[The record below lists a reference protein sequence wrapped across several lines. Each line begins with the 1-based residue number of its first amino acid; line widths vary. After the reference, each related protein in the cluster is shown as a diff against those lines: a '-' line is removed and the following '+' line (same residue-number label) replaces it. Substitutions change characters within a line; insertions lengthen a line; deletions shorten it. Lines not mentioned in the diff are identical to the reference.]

1 MTRMPESSLWEEE
14 IELISRSERVSGGMD
29 GVANRPL
36 KSLANRT
43 RFLKDTAE
51 KSDQAIAEKVSAVA
65 TFIDGATLDSSREEI
80 LYGSYRLVW
89 TGLFPKE
96 VPPGSTPKS
105 TGGVGPGGWAFTS
118 DAIIRQNL
126 ASSDG
131 FKLTGQVSSA
141 TALAGLPGSEG
152 DRVLLMGYNP
162 GWAATKSE
170 LSGCGEFYYVG
181 SLADVNNGVTI
192 FNGWCR
198 KFKDTVITTYDAGLG
213 DNDGVD
219 ARERLNTLFK
229 VVPAGFTVKI
239 RGYHIVSGPLKA
251 EEKKD
256 LAIDGHGA
264 TISAKELRSEYT
276 VLDYADTNPLVMMTG
291 ILSCFKCPGIKIYG
305 LEIQGA
311 MKLSVTNEDGTH
323 KGEEHALLL
332 RSCDGYEV
340 HHTILHNVFG
350 YGCLGLYH
358 DEVSFHHNQ
367 VYDVR
372 RESGVNAASGGGRAR
387 IYANTFIDCVLYGIE
402 IEGHDF
408 YGGMSYIHAWDN
420 LIIRSKW
427 GIPVVDQC
435 LEAKLHHNTILECH
449 TALAAFRTADYA
461 VISSLFDTNTIR
473 SCLRALFSSNARNAT
488 FQGNDVDLADKPDY
502 LYTSSYNNVFE
513 VLPTDRRIFWAP
525 YLAEF
530 SALIGKNVKIEG
542 VVYTVNA
549 TEWDGTKT
557 GYPKD
562 KAEHPD
568 GLWKVTLNNALP
580 VALDDTIAI
589 AMTQNFG
596 DTIAYQSDGV
606 IHGVTVMN
614 NALKNSH
621 YALYCTSHLAA
632 GDSGVQETITN
643 NPISGSSIWL
653 TFSGSG
659 FRMIDRNEPNAGAT
673 ITTNLW
679 TYEGF
684 KDVRMR
690 NSIEK
695 SLPARTTNASLL
707 KPGFY
712 SQVRRRA
719 VGVRIT
725 LLNTSETNK
734 WTGTGTL
741 QFVLN
746 GQLVVGYGSFTP
758 GSEAPIQLFTQ
769 MEIKEGNNV
778 MQVNTSNNDLLYA
791 ACSIEILIP

>member
-1 MTRMPESSLWEEE
+1 
-14 IELISRSERVSGGMD
+14 
-29 GVANRPL
+29 
-36 KSLANRT
+36 
-43 RFLKDTAE
+43 
-51 KSDQAIAEKVSAVA
+51 
-65 TFIDGATLDSSREEI
+65 
-80 LYGSYRLVW
+80 
-89 TGLFPKE
+89 
-96 VPPGSTPKS
+96 
-105 TGGVGPGGWAFTS
+105 
-118 DAIIRQNL
+118 
-126 ASSDG
+126 
-131 FKLTGQVSSA
+131 
-141 TALAGLPGSEG
+141 
-152 DRVLLMGYNP
+152 
-162 GWAATKSE
+162 
-170 LSGCGEFYYVG
+170 
-181 SLADVNNGVTI
+181 
-192 FNGWCR
+192 
-198 KFKDTVITTYDAGLG
+198 DAGLG

-502 LYTSSYNNVFE
+502 L
-513 VLPTDRRIFWAP
+513 
-525 YLAEF
+525 
-530 SALIGKNVKIEG
+530 
-542 VVYTVNA
+542 
-549 TEWDGTKT
+549 
-557 GYPKD
+557 
-562 KAEHPD
+562 
-568 GLWKVTLNNALP
+568 
-580 VALDDTIAI
+580 
-589 AMTQNFG
+589 
-596 DTIAYQSDGV
+596 
-606 IHGVTVMN
+606 
-614 NALKNSH
+614 
-621 YALYCTSHLAA
+621 
-632 GDSGVQETITN
+632 
-643 NPISGSSIWL
+643 
-653 TFSGSG
+653 
-659 FRMIDRNEPNAGAT
+659 
-673 ITTNLW
+673 
-679 TYEGF
+679 
-684 KDVRMR
+684 
-690 NSIEK
+690 
-695 SLPARTTNASLL
+695 
-707 KPGFY
+707 
-712 SQVRRRA
+712 
-719 VGVRIT
+719 
-725 LLNTSETNK
+725 
-734 WTGTGTL
+734 
-741 QFVLN
+741 
-746 GQLVVGYGSFTP
+746 
-758 GSEAPIQLFTQ
+758 
-769 MEIKEGNNV
+769 
-778 MQVNTSNNDLLYA
+778 
-791 ACSIEILIP
+791 